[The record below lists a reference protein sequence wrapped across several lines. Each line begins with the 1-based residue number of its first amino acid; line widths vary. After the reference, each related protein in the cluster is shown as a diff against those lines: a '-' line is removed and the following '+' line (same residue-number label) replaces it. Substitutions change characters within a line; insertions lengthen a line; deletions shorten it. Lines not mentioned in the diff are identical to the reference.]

1 MTDYLDLSP
10 DHIAGYLR
18 RHPNFLADF
27 PDLALTL
34 VMPREAGV
42 ATSLTNYQLEILRE
56 KNRSLSTRLR
66 DLVTVAEENQ
76 ALVGRVHQL
85 ALRLLRAAS
94 FRDTVLAIAASLRE
108 DFHTDLVRVC
118 LTGMPRLALDE
129 AWLIEVDAAD
139 ASLAAFADVRAKH
152 DPLCGRLRTDKLE
165 FLFGEFAPDVPA
177 TRRRE
182 PGLRRRQ
189 RLRCPCCHG
198 PIRHYRPCRACAC
211 WWSKTTSTTSKWHWN
226 CSRTPRRWR

>member
-1 MTDYLDLSP
+1 MTDYLDLSQ

-18 RHPNFLADF
+18 RHANFLADY

-118 LTGMPRLALDE
+118 LTGMPRLGLDE
-129 AWLIEVDAAD
+129 AWLIEVDDSD

-152 DPLCGRLRTDKLE
+152 DPLCGRLRADKLE
-165 FLFGEFAPDVPA
+165 FLFGEFAQDVSSAVVLPFGSA
-177 TRRRE
+177 GFLGVGSADPNRFH
-182 PGLRRRQ
+182 PGMGTVFLRQ
-189 RLRCPCCHG
+189 IAEL
-198 PIRHYRPCRACAC
+198 IETALIASAARAG
-211 WWSKTTSTTSKWHWN
+211 
-226 CSRTPRRWR
+226 

>member
-85 ALRLLRAAS
+85 ALRLLRAAT

-165 FLFGEFAPDVPA
+165 FLFGEFAPDVSSAVVLPFGSA
-177 TRRRE
+177 GFLGVGSADPNRFHPGMGTVFLRQIAELIETALLASAARE
-182 PGLRRRQ
+182 G
-189 RLRCPCCHG
+189 
-198 PIRHYRPCRACAC
+198 
-211 WWSKTTSTTSKWHWN
+211 
-226 CSRTPRRWR
+226 

>member
-18 RHPNFLADF
+18 RHPNFLADY

-85 ALRLLRAAS
+85 ALRLLRAAT

-139 ASLAAFADVRAKH
+139 VSLAAFADVRSKH

-165 FLFGEFAPDVPA
+165 FLFGEFAPDVASAVVLPFGSA
-177 TRRRE
+177 GFLGVGSADPNRFH
-182 PGLRRRQ
+182 PGMGTVFLRQ
-189 RLRCPCCHG
+189 IAEL
-198 PIRHYRPCRACAC
+198 IETALVA
-211 WWSKTTSTTSKWHWN
+211 SAA
-226 CSRTPRRWR
+226 RTG

>member
-1 MTDYLDLSP
+1 MTDYLDMSP
-10 DHIAGYLR
+10 DHVAGYLR
-18 RHPNFLADF
+18 RHPNFLADY

-85 ALRLLRAAS
+85 ALRLLRAAT

-118 LTGMPRLALDE
+118 LTGMPRLGLDE
-129 AWLIEVDAAD
+129 AWLVEVDAGD
-139 ASLAAFADVRAKH
+139 AALASFADLRARN
-152 DPLCGRLRTDKLE
+152 DPLCGRVRADKLE
-165 FLFGEFAPDVPA
+165 FLFGEFAADVTSAVVLPLGSA
-177 TRRRE
+177 GFLGVGSADANRFH
-182 PGLRRRQ
+182 PGMGTVFLRQ
-189 RLRCPCCHG
+189 IAELVET
-198 PIRHYRPCRACAC
+198 ALLA
-211 WWSKTTSTTSKWHWN
+211 SAA
-226 CSRTPRRWR
+226 RTG